1 LEWRRMSRGD
11 RRFLLSLIPFPLI
24 LLGVLLSMLAVFIIK
39 SLPILEKEGLSV
51 FTTNVWR
58 ASETNPAAE
67 QYGLLAA
74 IWGSVYTGI
83 IAVLVGGALSIG
95 FAVTV
100 EELAGGRIRELLSGL
115 MDMMAATPTIIYGL
129 WGVVYLAPLLR
140 NYVYLPLH
148 RYLGWL
154 PFFQEYPTTGYTIGT
169 AGVLLGIMITPY
181 AAMII
186 REAYASIPFS
196 LREAAY
202 GIGATR
208 FEAIRL
214 QLGLVKPAVIS
225 ALVLGY
231 GRAIGETVA
240 VALVVG
246 NCRSITL
253 SITAPG
259 ITVASLIASMFKAA
273 AYYHYMESALYAGGL
288 ALFLIGLAVNLAGLY
303 LVRRWEEKWAKYM

>member
-1 LEWRRMSRGD
+1 LEWRRMSRSD
-11 RRFLLSLIPFPLI
+11 KRFLLSLLPFPLI
-24 LLGVLLSMLAVFIIK
+24 LLAILLSMLAVFVLK
-39 SLPILEKEGLSV
+39 SLPILEKEGLKV
-51 FTTNVWR
+51 FITNVWR
-58 ASETNPAAE
+58 ASETNPAKE
-67 QYGLLAA
+67 EYGLLAA
-74 IWGSVYTGI
+74 IWGSVYTGA
-83 IAVLVGGALSIG
+83 IAVLVGALLSTG
-95 FAVTV
+95 FAITV
-100 EELAGGRIRELLSGL
+100 EELVRGKARELLSAL

-129 WGVVYLAPLLR
+129 WGVVYLAPFLR
-140 NYVYLPLH
+140 RYIYLPLH

-169 AGVLLGIMITPY
+169 AGILLGIMITPY

-186 REAYASIPFS
+186 REAYASIPLS

-202 GIGATR
+202 SIGTTR

-214 QLGLVKPAVIS
+214 QMGLIKPAVIS

-246 NCRSITL
+246 NCRSLTL

-273 AYYHYMESALYAGGL
+273 PYYHYMESALYAGGL
-288 ALFLIGLAVNLAGLY
+288 ALFLIGLAVNLAGLA